1 MELADLQNMWIQ
13 HDKNLSENTH
23 INKEILKNI
32 LIIKTE
38 KKINWIRVKAIFNL
52 ILPIVLLTT
61 ILIPKVG
68 FRTDSDFIIGMILF
82 GTVFIISYIWAIQY
96 FHKISHIDFKN
107 AITSTKKD
115 IKELEKYKL
124 KITKFGY
131 ILIPFALIGIFLMAK
146 IPIFSKDSL
155 IPLFLIIIVMIV
167 SIYVTFKFSII
178 EYYRKINDEID
189 EIEKLEI

>member
-13 HDKNLSENTH
+13 HDKNLSENTQ
-23 INKEILKNI
+23 INKDILKNI

-52 ILPIVLLTT
+52 ILPIVLLST

-82 GTVFIISYIWAIQY
+82 GIVFIISYIWAIQY
-96 FHKISHIDFKN
+96 FRKVSHIDFKN
-107 AITSTKKD
+107 TITSTKKD
-115 IKELEKYKL
+115 IKELEKYKF

-131 ILIPFALIGIFLMAK
+131 ILIPFALIGIFLMARV
-146 IPIFSKDSL
+146 PIFSKDSL
-155 IPLFLIIIVMIV
+155 IPLLLIIVVMFV
-167 SIYVTFKFSII
+167 SIYVTFKFSIF

-189 EIEKLEI
+189 KIQKLEL